1 MRKDIPLHQYPKDVQ
16 TAARMTGLNYKRP
29 CIRHGRR
36 YCKPCRNCFCSAL
49 SGPGYE
55 TLRKMEKKGLRRE
68 RQALREEH
76 LFLDDPRGAGLAG
89 RKDPDPR
96 PQRLNRGRR
105 QSMATVKTIDAQ
117 TIGERL
123 RTLRGSRTQKEV
135 GDAIGVTAMAI
146 SFYERGERVPAD
158 DIKVALA
165 RYFNSTVEAIFFT
178 F

>member
-16 TAARMTGLNYKRP
+16 IATHMIGLNYKRP
-29 CIRHGRR
+29 YIRHGRR
-36 YCKPCRNCFCSAL
+36 E
-49 SGPGYE
+49 G
-55 TLRKMEKKGLRRE
+55 
-68 RQALREEH
+68 H

-89 RKDPDPR
+89 RKDPDPDPR

>member
-1 MRKDIPLHQYPKDVQ
+1 
-16 TAARMTGLNYKRP
+16 
-29 CIRHGRR
+29 
-36 YCKPCRNCFCSAL
+36 
-49 SGPGYE
+49 
-55 TLRKMEKKGLRRE
+55 
-68 RQALREEH
+68 
-76 LFLDDPRGAGLAG
+76 
-89 RKDPDPR
+89 
-96 PQRLNRGRR
+96 
-105 QSMATVKTIDAQ
+105 MATVKTIDAQ

-158 DIKVALA
+158 DNKVALA